1 MSMRCGKHRM
11 RSMPPMRVSPTAYRR
26 ITLVLLL
33 LLAAIVMTGT
43 GVRVTGAGLGCPEWP
58 NCHTDALTPRE
69 ATDWHAIIE
78 FVNRLMSI
86 PVGFAALAATIGAWL
101 RRPRRNDLLWL
112 SLAVLAGVGFQAMV
126 GRFVITME
134 LPPTVVM
141 VHFLA
146 SMVLMA
152 VAVVLW
158 VHAGIPDDEVD
169 LPRRALVSPRVLAL
183 NRLAL
188 GVAAFVIVAGTI
200 VTGTGP
206 HGGDENAQRFG
217 FSMPHVARIHGFS
230 ALVLIALLCI
240 IVFAL
245 DREGGAP
252 REAVRRIGILVV
264 VTFTQAAIGYIQYLN
279 ELPELLVWLHI
290 GGATA
295 IASLVVWYH
304 LACFTRTPMVS
315 VAERTES
322 D

>member
-1 MSMRCGKHRM
+1 
-11 RSMPPMRVSPTAYRR
+11 MRVSPTAYRR
-26 ITLVLLL
+26 ITLVLLI

-78 FVNRLMSI
+78 FVNRLMAI

-141 VHFLA
+141 IHFLA

-152 VAVVLW
+152 VAVTLW
-158 VHAGIPDDEVD
+158 VRAGIPDDLADV
-169 LPRRALVSPRVLAL
+169 PRVPLVGSTVITLNRVALV
-183 NRLAL
+183 
-188 GVAAFVIVAGTI
+188 VAAFVLVAGTI

-206 HGGDENAQRFG
+206 HGGDEDARRFG
-217 FSMPHVARIHGFS
+217 FSLPDVARIHGIS
-230 ALVLIALLCI
+230 ALVLIGLLCA
-240 IVFAL
+240 IVWRL

-252 REAVRRIGILVV
+252 PEVMRRLSILIGIC
-264 VTFTQAAIGYIQYLN
+264 FAQAAIGYIQYLN
-279 ELPELLVWLHI
+279 ELPELLVWIHI

-295 IASLVVWYH
+295 IATLVVWYH
-304 LACFTRTPMVS
+304 LGCFAPTSVVRTS
-315 VAERTES
+315 VPIDSSSSAAGITPPDES